1 MTNID
6 KIIIFFFSP
15 LSQSISKLVKECDY
29 SLKRKKKY
37 FAFIII
43 NKIPYILTFLY
54 GIDSEKETK
63 KLETNYFQTD
73 YWQENF
79 LPLKNNFDIGV
90 NGTEFI

>member
-6 KIIIFFFSP
+6 KIIISNVF
-15 LSQSISKLVKECDY
+15 QSTFAKHLQTGKECDY

-37 FAFIII
+37 FAFI
-43 NKIPYILTFLY
+43 NKIPYIFTFLY

-73 YWQENF
+73 Y
-79 LPLKNNFDIGV
+79 
-90 NGTEFI
+90 

>member
-15 LSQSISKLVKECDY
+15 LSQSISKLVKERDY

-37 FAFIII
+37 FAFI
-43 NKIPYILTFLY
+43 NKIPYIFTFLY

-73 YWQENF
+73 YWQDNF
-79 LPLKNNFDIGV
+79 LPFKNNFDIGV

>member
-1 MTNID
+1 M
-6 KIIIFFFSP
+6 
-15 LSQSISKLVKECDY
+15 
-29 SLKRKKKY
+29 
-37 FAFIII
+37 
-43 NKIPYILTFLY
+43 Y

>member
-1 MTNID
+1 M
-6 KIIIFFFSP
+6 FFSP

-37 FAFIII
+37 FAFI
-43 NKIPYILTFLY
+43 NKIPYIFTILY

-73 YWQENF
+73 YWQDNF

-90 NGTEFI
+90 NEKEFI

>member
-1 MTNID
+1 M
-6 KIIIFFFSP
+6 FFSP
-15 LSQSISKLVKECDY
+15 LLQSISKLVKECDY

-37 FAFIII
+37 FVFI
-43 NKIPYILTFLY
+43 NNIPYIFTFLY
-54 GIDSEKETK
+54 GTDSEKETK

-73 YWQENF
+73 YWHDNF